1 MLWQKRLLVFTAVV
15 PKDLLHAF
23 LTAGALAVISF
34 VAPPEPNLPADALS
48 SYFKQ
53 FYTSLLQEGLPLDA
67 ASSAA
72 GRQKPVLPMC
82 MQSVNVSRCCFFRC
96 R

>member
-15 PKDLLHAF
+15 PEDLLHAF
-23 LTAGALAVISF
+23 LTAGDSAVISF
-34 VAPPEPNLPADALS
+34 VAPPEPDLPAEALS

-72 GRQKPVLPMC
+72 GRQKSVLPMC
-82 MQSVNVSRCCFFRC
+82 MQRMNVSRCCFFRC